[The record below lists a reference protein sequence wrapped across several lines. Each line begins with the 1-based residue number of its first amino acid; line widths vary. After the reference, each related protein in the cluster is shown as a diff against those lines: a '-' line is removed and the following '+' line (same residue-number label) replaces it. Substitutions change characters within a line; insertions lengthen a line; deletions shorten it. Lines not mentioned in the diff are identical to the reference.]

1 MKNEKQPPL
10 TGLKM
15 MCGLGNCKMDA
26 VCGLKSKDG
35 KLHFN
40 VCAECYKKV
49 TGKEFNYNML
59 RSDKE

>member
-1 MKNEKQPPL
+1 
-10 TGLKM
+10 
-15 MCGLGNCKMDA
+15 MDA

-49 TGKEFNYNML
+49 TGKEYNA
-59 RSDKE
+59 KHHN